1 MGVQNEPSMSPS
13 SFAFAGWRTFFGLLA
28 RRGGRT
34 RPPAFGLIETCAAL
48 RGREDQQA
56 PTSGVSHM
64 RHLALGM
71 LTIAAV
77 ACGQNSPPIQATVRV
92 QADSTRNGRY
102 QVVTTPQTVQTNQ
115 TMLL

>member
-1 MGVQNEPSMSPS
+1 
-13 SFAFAGWRTFFGLLA
+13 
-28 RRGGRT
+28 
-34 RPPAFGLIETCAAL
+34 
-48 RGREDQQA
+48 
-56 PTSGVSHM
+56 M

-71 LTIAAV
+71 LTIVAV

-115 TMLL
+115 TMLLDTQTGQTWLLCDVKKIVARDELSVPLAWCRMAFYGTVTGAPKP